1 MKGVSSIISVV
12 LVLLIGVTLVSSIYL
27 FFTGALEE
35 STESGSRVKESIT
48 SSLLAELKIEPFTSN
63 DTVSV
68 KNIGKVNVTN
78 INVYVNGE
86 LDKIADVEIMP
97 GSVEN
102 IVLDNS
108 LSSGDTVEVTSAEGA
123 TAITVMS

>member
-68 KNIGKVNVTN
+68 KNIN
-78 INVYVNGE
+78 
-86 LDKIADVEIMP
+86 
-97 GSVEN
+97 
-102 IVLDNS
+102 
-108 LSSGDTVEVTSAEGA
+108 LSYEYKLKLVCYYFL
-123 TAITVMS
+123 TAPLAVSP